1 MNKKYIL
8 LLILLISIFTPNV
21 YAYHKTETIYATFD
35 LNGKLKKNTIQ
46 TKLQDLEKGTI
57 EDYSYL
63 NNLKNIGKEQ
73 FTKENNKILWKSTGK
88 DITYEGKISKDLP
101 ISVNIKYYLNGKET
115 KIENLNKKKGN
126 IKIIYNFTNND
137 YNNEYNMLTPYVVT
151 IASIY
156 NEEKDTN
163 IKVSNGKIINN
174 GKNIIITAISSP
186 GLYNNTK
193 IEEFKNL
200 DKIEINYNTTSF
212 SPHEIYCMITPK
224 ILDEVDLNKL
234 DQLGTITSKINTLQD
249 GMNELVK
256 GSVELS
262 EKEKELSNGLST
274 LKDGMESIS
283 IGSKEYNKG
292 QDTFTKG
299 LIDLNNGIEK
309 ASSGMDIFSN
319 SIHMLT
325 ENSNK
330 IDNIENELN
339 KLYETYKN
347 NKEILNNIDNGTLE
361 NEITNKIEQANIKKQ
376 ELNKELIE
384 TNSKIMMLEQL
395 NNPEN
400 EETIK
405 QLQNGKIQ
413 IEEGIKQI
421 DEALNEATKN
431 SATLPLIKAK
441 IEGANEVI
449 ETILINLLG
458 VQNKNEINDDNINI
472 LINKINS
479 LKEGIIQIDTSS
491 TNLSNGL
498 QEIKNGSNK
507 IIKGNETLSNGSK
520 KLEKGIEDAY
530 NGTIKLEEGSKLLYD
545 GSKIISEGLNKVN
558 NDGINQ
564 LTNTTNKIN
573 KIYQKMNKLVN
584 ISKNYKGFLSPNT
597 DEIYFIYKIS
607 E

>member
-1 MNKKYIL
+1 MNKRNIL

-35 LNGKLKKNTIQ
+35 LDGNLKKNSLQ
-46 TKLQDLEKGTI
+46 TKLQNLETGTI
-57 EDYSYL
+57 EDYTYL

-88 DITYEGKISKDLP
+88 DITYKGKISKDLP

-115 KIENLNKKKGN
+115 KIEDLNNKKGN

-151 IASIY
+151 LTSVY
-156 NEEKDTN
+156 TEEKDTN
-163 IKVSNGKIINN
+163 IKVTNGKIINN

-186 GLYNNTK
+186 GLYINTR

-200 DKIEINYNTTSF
+200 DKIEINYNTKSF
-212 SPHEIYCMITPK
+212 TPHEVYCMITPK
-224 ILDEVDLNKL
+224 VLDKVDLNKL
-234 DQLGTITSKINTLQD
+234 DQLESITSKINVLQN
-249 GMNELVK
+249 GMNDLVK

-262 EKEKELSNGLST
+262 EKENELSNGLST
-274 LKDGMESIS
+274 LKEGMETISIS
-283 IGSKEYNKG
+283 SKDYNKG

-299 LIDLNNGIEK
+299 LIDLNSGIEK
-309 ASSGMDIFSN
+309 ASSGMDLFSN
-319 SIHMLT
+319 SIHMIT
-325 ENSNK
+325 GNINK

-339 KLYETYKN
+339 NLYETYKN

-384 TNSKIMMLEQL
+384 IKSKIMMLEQL

-400 EETIK
+400 EETLK
-405 QLQNGKIQ
+405 QLKNGKTQ
-413 IEEGIKQI
+413 LEEGISQI

-431 SATLPLIKAK
+431 SVTLPLIKAK

-449 ETILINLLG
+449 ETILINLLEI
-458 VQNKNEINDDNINI
+458 QNKNDINDNNINI
-472 LINKINS
+472 LINKINK
-479 LKEGIIQIDTSS
+479 LKEGIEKIDTSS

-498 QEIKNGSNK
+498 QDIKNGSNK
-507 IIKGNETLSNGSK
+507 IIKGNEALSNGSK
-520 KLEKGIEDAY
+520 KLEKGIQDAY

-545 GSKIISEGLNKVN
+545 GSIKLSNGLSKVN
-558 NDGINQ
+558 NEGINQ
-564 LTNTTNKIN
+564 LTNSTNIIN
-573 KIYQKMNKLVN
+573 KIYQNMNKLVKL
-584 ISKNYKGFLSPNT
+584 SKNYKGFLSPNT